1 MTQFDDM
8 GEHGTKI
15 IVFNLWFNDDGD
27 MELDFISDEK
37 VSNVDLWHPWIKVW
51 KSAIHVPF
59 FSFLNTQESCISL
72 YYKEKK
78 EKSPIQSNLF
88 TFRSR

>member
-37 VSNVDLWHPWIKVW
+37 
-51 KSAIHVPF
+51 
-59 FSFLNTQESCISL
+59 ESCISL

-88 TFRSR
+88 TSPSRQQNVAN